1 MTTPTTTVRIPPDL
15 RQQLQRYAKARN
27 QTNTGVIIQALR
39 TFFEQKDA
47 AARQYQVRQELA
59 RLAEID
65 RADPELDGFFREP
78 ETDPFGEE
86 S

>member
-1 MTTPTTTVRIPPDL
+1 MPTPTTTVRLPPHL
-15 RQQLQRYAKARN
+15 RQRLQRYAKARN

-39 TFFEQKDA
+39 AFFEQKEA
-47 AARQYQVRQELA
+47 AEHKYQVRQELA

-65 RADPELDGFFREP
+65 RADPELEGFFGEP